1 MKFKGTI
8 VITDPCYIMRAEHH
22 GTTPITKDDWDACCY
37 GSNME
42 ALGINHYITESTLY
56 GDWSCTTYATENP
69 QETVDKLAE
78 ISKYFSDKYE
88 EYGGYK
94 GISEEQRE
102 LLYEECDRR
111 QDALNL
117 EVESIGHF
125 CADAGLVSVFLLD
138 EILAYNPDFLKWA
151 EEHPWCVAMIEDF
164 DGDVEYYIDE
174 AGDAHIIGT
183 GSVNFFTTQTG
194 L

>member
-8 VITDPCYIMRAEHH
+8 VITDPCYIMRADHH
-22 GTTPITKDDWDACCY
+22 GTTPLTEDDWDTCDY
-37 GSNME
+37 GSSME
-42 ALGINHYITESTLY
+42 ALGINNYITENTIY

-69 QETVDKLAE
+69 QKAVDDLAE
-78 ISKYFSDKYE
+78 IAKYFNDKYE

-94 GISEEQRE
+94 VTTDEQ
-102 LLYEECDRR
+102 YEEICKECDAK

-117 EVESIGHF
+117 EVENIGHF

-138 EILAYNPDFLKWA
+138 EVLAYNPDFLQWA
-151 EEHPWCVAMIEDF
+151 EGHPWCVTMIKDF
-164 DGDVEYYIDE
+164 DGNVEYYVDE

-183 GSVNFFTTQTG
+183 GSTNFFTTQTG

>member
-8 VITDPCYIMRAEHH
+8 VITDPCYIIMSSNNQ
-22 GTTPITKDDWDACCY
+22 DDWSKY
-37 GSNME
+37 GYGDNMK
-42 ALGINHYITESTLY
+42 ALGINHYITESTLC
-56 GDWSCTTYATENP
+56 GAWSCTTCATENP

-88 EYGGYK
+88 EYEGYK
-94 GISEEQRE
+94 NISEEQYK
-102 LLYEECDRR
+102 LLCEECDGK

-117 EVESIGHF
+117 KVKNIGHF
-125 CADAGLVSVFLLD
+125 CADSGLVSVFLLD

-151 EEHPWCVAMIEDF
+151 EENSWCVTIIKDF
-164 DGDVEYYIDE
+164 DGNIEYYVDV

-183 GSVNFFTTQTG
+183 GSTNFFTSQTG